1 MDLSKVDNQ
10 SKFKIIPDKTAVK
23 VRLLITPGYHDDEKL
38 ELKNGWGTC
47 NEQTGSVYLKAT
59 YEILEG
65 EYEFRKIH
73 GCIGLLSEKGPLWGK
88 MGLTFLKAILQSS
101 RNVLPDDDSPEAISK
116 LNFKDFGE
124 FNNLVF
130 AAVVSVKKD
139 DKGNDRNEIKY
150 IITPDDSRY
159 ETIMGKVPAKA
170 KVKVDEDFDD
180 DIPWTK

>member
-10 SKFKIIPDKTAVK
+10 STFKVIPDKTAVK

-38 ELKNGWGTC
+38 ELKNGWGTLSDK
-47 NEQTGSVYLKAT
+47 TGSVYLKAT

-65 EYEFRKIH
+65 EYKFRKIH
-73 GCIGLLSEKGPLWGK
+73 GVIGLFSQKGPVWGE
-88 MGLTFLKAILQSS
+88 MGLTFLKAVLQSS
-101 RNVLPDDDSPEAISK
+101 RNVLPDDDSTAANAK

-124 FNNLVF
+124 FNNLEF
-130 AAVVSVKKD
+130 AALVSVKKD

-159 ETIMGKVPAKA
+159 ESIMGKVPAKA

-180 DIPWTK
+180 EIPWNK